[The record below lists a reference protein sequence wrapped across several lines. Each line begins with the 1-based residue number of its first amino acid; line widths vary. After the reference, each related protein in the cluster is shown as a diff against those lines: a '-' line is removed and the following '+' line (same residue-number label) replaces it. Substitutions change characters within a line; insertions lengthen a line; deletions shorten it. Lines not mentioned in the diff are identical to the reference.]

1 MALMFILLNINISG
15 VTSIKVVKMS
25 QKCIQFINYTAQ
37 KAFKYNIGAAV
48 SGLFVIMKFII
59 I

>member
-1 MALMFILLNINISG
+1 MNISG

-37 KAFKYNIGAAV
+37 KVFKYNIGAAV